1 MLRALVRPLVQN
13 SQTARNRVMLGH
25 APITTA
31 AANRV
36 LKNTYLLLAATL
48 IFSTIT
54 AGIAMRTNIGF
65 GHPLVFLGVY
75 FGLLFA
81 VHKTINSAWGLVW
94 SFALTGFLGLTAG
107 TIVEYY
113 IHALANGKALV
124 MLALATTG
132 TLFLGLSGYALV
144 SRKDFTP
151 WAGFVAMGLLVAFL
165 ASIVNVFFLQLP
177 ALALAVSTVFAV
189 MSSAVILIMT
199 SEIIRGG
206 ETNYIRATITLYAA
220 LYNLFLS
227 LLHILSFFAGQRD

>member
-1 MLRALVRPLVQN
+1 
-13 SQTARNRVMLGH
+13 
-25 APITTA
+25 
-31 AANRV
+31 
-36 LKNTYLLLAATL
+36 
-48 IFSTIT
+48 
-54 AGIAMRTNIGF
+54 MRTNVGLV
-65 GHPLVFLGVY
+65 HPLMFLGVY

-81 VHKTINSAWGLVW
+81 VHMTVNSAWGLVW
-94 SFALTGFLGLTAG
+94 TFALTGFLGLTAG

-113 IHALANGKALV
+113 IHAFANGKALV
-124 MLALATTG
+124 MLALASTG

-151 WAGFVAMGLLVAFL
+151 WAGFVAMGILVAFL

-177 ALALAVSTVFAV
+177 ALALAVSTVFAF

-206 ETNYIRATITLYAA
+206 ETNYIRATITLYVA

-227 LLHILSFFAGQRD
+227 MLHILSFFMGRRD